1 MTRVIRNVGF
11 WFIFPYITI
20 VLGPISFCYGINGIK
35 GMNNACACLC
45 VFSVLGFL
53 GVIVI
58 GQISLILSQ
67 PLPIIIPLIVK

>member
-20 VLGPISFCYGINGIK
+20 VLGPISFCYGIK
-35 GMNNACACLC
+35 GKIHDACACLC